1 MRVDFYQ
8 LMGEPVEA
16 TLSLIARKVLDG
28 GGRLL
33 AVSADE
39 AQLDRIGEQL
49 WTRLPGTF
57 LANGKAGGPHDARQP
72 ILLSGA
78 VEPANGA
85 RYIAITDGLWRDAA
99 LDFDRAFYFFD
110 DETVKG
116 ARLAWRALGDH
127 AGLTRHYWKQQGK
140 RWVEA
145 G

>member
-1 MRVDFYQ
+1 M
-8 LMGEPVEA
+8 
-16 TLSLIARKVLDG
+16 LDG

-33 AVSADE
+33 AVSSAE

-57 LANGKAGGPHDARQP
+57 LANGRAGGPHDARQP
-72 ILLSGA
+72 ILLSSA

-85 RYIAITDGLWRDAA
+85 RLIALADGLWRDAA
-99 LDFDRAFYFFD
+99 LGFERGFYFFD
-110 DETVKG
+110 EATVQG
-116 ARLAWRALGDH
+116 ARNAWRALGGRE
-127 AGLTRHYWKQQGK
+127 GLTRHYWKQQGK